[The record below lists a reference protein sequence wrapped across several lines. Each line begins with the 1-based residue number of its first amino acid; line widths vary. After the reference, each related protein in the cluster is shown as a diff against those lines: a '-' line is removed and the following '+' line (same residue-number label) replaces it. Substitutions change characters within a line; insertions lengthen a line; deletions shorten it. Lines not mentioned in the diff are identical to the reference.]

1 MTPFLAALSNIV
13 VHNVR
18 LPVPLSP
25 YTIMGNP
32 DGGYSKLSLNCL
44 MTPTSDLSLP
54 IICE

>member
-44 MTPTSDLSLP
+44 MTPASDLSLP